1 MIRLLASVT
10 GPEEAEIV
18 IEGGAD
24 LVDLKDPAQGALGA
38 VSPAVL
44 NATLRAVAGRR
55 PVSAVAGD

>member
-44 NATLRAVAGRR
+44 NATLRA
-55 PVSAVAGD
+55 